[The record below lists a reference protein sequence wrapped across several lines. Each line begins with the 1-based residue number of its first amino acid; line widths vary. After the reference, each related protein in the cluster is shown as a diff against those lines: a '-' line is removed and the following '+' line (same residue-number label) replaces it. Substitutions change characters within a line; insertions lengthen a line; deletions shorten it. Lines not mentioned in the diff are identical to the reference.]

1 MKTLYETA
9 TTMLALNPEAL
20 PALRIAATFFLIVNL
35 IGGIYIFRNRH
46 RFFDRDR
53 NVDNDIPA
61 VRRLRL
67 EVVMV
72 PWLILTSL
80 LVILLIYF
88 WSA

>member
-1 MKTLYETA
+1 
-9 TTMLALNPEAL
+9 MLALNPEAL

-53 NVDNDIPA
+53 NIDNDIPA

-72 PWLILTSL
+72 PWLVLTSL